1 MFDQKANKAD
11 VDVLKERV
19 KMLEEQR
26 DLLVTFTTAQ
36 VKINQDFRES
46 ITRLVEHMK
55 HMEALL
61 VEAGVLQ
68 RVESDN
74 RILN

>member
-46 ITRLVEHMK
+46 ITRLVEHAK

-61 VEAGVLQ
+61 VEAGVIQ
-68 RVESDN
+68 RVELDN
-74 RILN
+74 RTLN